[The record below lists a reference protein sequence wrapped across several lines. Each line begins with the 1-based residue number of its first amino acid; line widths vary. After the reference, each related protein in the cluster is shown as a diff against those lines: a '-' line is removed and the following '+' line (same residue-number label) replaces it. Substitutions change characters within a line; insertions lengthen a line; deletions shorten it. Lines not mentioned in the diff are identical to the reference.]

1 MTFEDWS
8 FSCTPKTQGS
18 WNLHTLLPR
27 GMDFF
32 ICLSSLTSI
41 IGNGGQ
47 ANYAAGNTYMDE
59 LVRHRAL
66 RGEKATTIN
75 LGWVQSEG
83 AVAENPSLV
92 PFFSTNEYMSSV
104 SITELHAL
112 LDYYCNPN
120 LDIDGLFSRHVITGL
135 STPAAA
141 TLESGPRD
149 LPWFRKRTFR
159 HLLQTSLEKGQ
170 VGSSTSGTVA
180 NYASMFLEAATIEDA
195 TRVVTTALVQ
205 KLSKAL
211 SIPQEDVDTS
221 KPLHTFGV
229 DSLLAVELKNY
240 FTKEFDAE
248 VAIFDIMG
256 VASFEN
262 LSSVVVRKSK
272 ARSDEWA

>member
-1 MTFEDWS
+1 
-8 FSCTPKTQGS
+8 
-18 WNLHTLLPR
+18 
-27 GMDFF
+27 
-32 ICLSSLTSI
+32 
-41 IGNGGQ
+41 
-47 ANYAAGNTYMDE
+47 
-59 LVRHRAL
+59 
-66 RGEKATTIN
+66 
-75 LGWVQSEG
+75 
-83 AVAENPSLV
+83 
-92 PFFSTNEYMSSV
+92 
-104 SITELHAL
+104 
-112 LDYYCNPN
+112 
-120 LDIDGLFSRHVITGL
+120 
-135 STPAAA
+135 
-141 TLESGPRD
+141 
-149 LPWFRKRTFR
+149 
-159 HLLQTSLEKGQ
+159 
-170 VGSSTSGTVA
+170 
-180 NYASMFLEAATIEDA
+180 MFLEAATIEDA